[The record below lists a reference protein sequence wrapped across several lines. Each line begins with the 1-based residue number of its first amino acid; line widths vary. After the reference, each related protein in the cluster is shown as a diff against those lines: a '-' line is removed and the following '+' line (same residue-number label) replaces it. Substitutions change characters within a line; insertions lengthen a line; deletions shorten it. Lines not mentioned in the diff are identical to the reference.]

1 MSQDRERQCARAHPP
16 PSGCHDWWKRLLNLR
31 QAIFP
36 WRSLQRDHVQ
46 TVDRLLQVWK
56 RAVVTRDFGELL
68 RQQWFRPARQ
78 RARQIVPVEHSGNVH
93 YRSQT
98 GLSKTH
104 NLAAGS
110 DSLVV
115 QPRSYLEA
123 RWFGQDRKITRL

>member
-56 RAVVTRDFGELL
+56 RAVVTRDIAELL

-78 RARQIVPVEHSGNVH
+78 RARQIVPVEHAGYVH
-93 YRSQT
+93 YRSDN
-98 GLSKTH
+98 GLAETH
-104 NLAAGS
+104 NLVVVT
-110 DSLVV
+110 DSLVAHAELDV
-115 QPRSYLEA
+115 ESRC
-123 RWFGQDRKITRL
+123 